1 MISDVIFL
9 MAVWCSTTL
18 PCLDHP
24 LFILSPLG
32 RRSGCE
38 LICPADLT
46 DFHFLNFEAGLAF
59 FQGIM
64 QRCLA
69 PWKLRE
75 Q

>member
-1 MISDVIFL
+1 MISDAIFL
-9 MAVWCSTTL
+9 MAMWCSTTP

-24 LFILSPLG
+24 VFIQSPG
-32 RRSGCE
+32 RHSGCE

-46 DFHFLNFEAGLAF
+46 DFRFLNFEAGLAF

-64 QRCLA
+64 QKCLA